1 MASIM
6 AAGRPST
13 VLAAAPLIL
22 AAAAIAVGYGQMAL
36 DLGLSPQ
43 EFSRPGDATVR
54 AAPYAFAIWGLI
66 YAGLVA
72 MGVFEVLPAGRRSDV
87 AGAFRWPTIAAL
99 AGITAWVAA
108 AAADLRW
115 LTVALIAA
123 SCAALVV
130 PLLRGRTVLA
140 RASGRERLLVVW
152 PLALLAGWLTVASV
166 LNTLNVLTSEG
177 VIGPSAGLAWAWG
190 GIAAA
195 TVLAGAVTLS
205 TRLWIYAAPV
215 AWGLV
220 GVFVAERG
228 EGDAALAWPALAAA
242 VVLAFIAGV
251 VFVRQARAG
260 G

>member
-87 AGAFRWPTIAAL
+87 AGAFRVLPAREARGGGPL
-99 AGITAWVAA
+99 GELGSCGRRVVGGEAPSRNGVP
-108 AAADLRW
+108 RW
-115 LTVALIAA
+115 
-123 SCAALVV
+123 
-130 PLLRGRTVLA
+130 RWQQ
-140 RASGRERLLVVW
+140 RASGGVDWLL
-152 PLALLAGWLTVASV
+152 
-166 LNTLNVLTSEG
+166 
-177 VIGPSAGLAWAWG
+177 
-190 GIAAA
+190 
-195 TVLAGAVTLS
+195 
-205 TRLWIYAAPV
+205 
-215 AWGLV
+215 
-220 GVFVAERG
+220 
-228 EGDAALAWPALAAA
+228 
-242 VVLAFIAGV
+242 
-251 VFVRQARAG
+251 QAR
-260 G
+260 